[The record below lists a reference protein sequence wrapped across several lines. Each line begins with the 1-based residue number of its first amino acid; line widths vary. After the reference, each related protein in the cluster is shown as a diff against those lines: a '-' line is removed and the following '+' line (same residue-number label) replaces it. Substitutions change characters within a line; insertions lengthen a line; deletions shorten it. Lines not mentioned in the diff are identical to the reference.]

1 VEALGE
7 QATSAAETSVMKTAL
22 GDAGLPFLVLWVI
35 ALAAFAACKTAADSG
50 ADQVFVASAASG
62 GMAEVEMGKL
72 AVDKAS
78 SPDVKK
84 FAEQMVS
91 DHTKA
96 NEELDRIASGKSLK
110 IPRTLDLEHKT
121 ELDTLTTK
129 SGADFDKAYAMA
141 QIAGHEKM
149 QRLLSDEAKTGNDP
163 DLRAFAEKTL
173 PTVRQH
179 YQMAKDLEAKVG
191 T

>member
-1 VEALGE
+1 
-7 QATSAAETSVMKTAL
+7 MKTAL
-22 GDAGLPFLVLWVI
+22 GDAGLMLFTLAVI
-35 ALAAFAACKTAADSG
+35 AIAALAACNTASDSG
-50 ADQVFVASAASG
+50 SAQVFVTRVATG

-72 AVDKAS
+72 ASGKAS

-110 IPRTLDLEHKT
+110 TPRTLDPEHKT
-121 ELDTLTTK
+121 EFDTLATK
-129 SGADFDKAYAMA
+129 TGADFDRAYVKA
-141 QIAGHEKM
+141 QVVGHDKM
-149 QRLLSDEAKTGNDP
+149 QQLLSNEAKTGTDSE
-163 DLRAFAEKTL
+163 LKAFAEKTL

-179 YQMAKDLEAKVG
+179 YQMAKDLETKVG

>member
-1 VEALGE
+1 
-7 QATSAAETSVMKTAL
+7 MKIAL
-22 GDAGLPFLVLWVI
+22 GDAGLALCGVI
-35 ALAAFAACKTAADSG
+35 TVAALAACNTASDSG
-50 ADQVFVASAASG
+50 ANQVFVNHAATG

-72 AVDKAS
+72 AGAKAS

-110 IPRTLDLEHKT
+110 IPRTLDGEHKT

-129 SGADFDKAYAMA
+129 SGSDFDKAYVKA
-141 QIAGHEKM
+141 QVTGHEKM
-149 QRLLSDEAKTGNDP
+149 QQLLSNEAKTSMDP
-163 DLRAFAEKTL
+163 ELKAFAEKTL